1 VKTKAF
7 KINLAGTVLSLAIAV
22 FLLPLSQ
29 AYALSMP
36 TNGNDFI
43 ALTQTQLNAKAYIVE
58 DMGTGQVIA
67 DNNSSMPWVPASLTK
82 LVTAMVVMD
91 TKPKLTKS
99 VKITALDESRGACS
113 SGGDCINAKP
123 GVAFTIDGLFHA
135 ALLPSA
141 NNAASALAASTGM
154 SAAQF
159 TAKMNAKAK
168 SLGATGSVF
177 NEPTGMDPNNI
188 ITASDYAKIISA
200 AYSNSYLRQVAETQ
214 TYLLKS
220 TNNKK
225 YNQTLKNTDKLL
237 SSPGVQMIAAKTG
250 YLDESQYNF
259 ASLVKLSNG
268 DNVAIVV
275 LCEPH
280 LYMAFSDTTSLS
292 SIAEQIQ
299 SVASS
304 GSLAASA
311 SGVVLSGSA
320 FSGDAQ

>member
-1 VKTKAF
+1 MKTKAF

>member
-1 VKTKAF
+1 MENQVF
-7 KINLAGTVLSLAIAV
+7 KINLTRAVLLLVLTA
-22 FLLPLSQ
+22 FLLPFSQ
-29 AYALSMP
+29 VSALNMP

-43 ALTQTQLNAKAYIVE
+43 ALTQTQLNARAYIVE
-58 DMGTGQVIA
+58 DMTTGQVIA

-91 TKPKLTKS
+91 SKPKLTKS
-99 VKITALDESRGACS
+99 VKITVLDESRGACT

-159 TAKMNAKAK
+159 TAKMNAKVK

-177 NEPTGMDPNNI
+177 NEPTGMDPSNT
-188 ITASDYAKIISA
+188 ITASDYAKIIAA

-214 TYLLKS
+214 TYVLKS

-268 DNVAIVV
+268 DKAAIVV
-275 LCEPH
+275 LGEPH

-292 SIAEQIQ
+292 LIAEQMQ

-304 GSLAASA
+304 GSLTASTSSVLLSNVA
-311 SGVVLSGSA
+311 LSGN
-320 FSGDAQ
+320 AQ